1 MADHKEYWSTESD
14 QGSIRISE
22 DVVASIAAL
31 AASETDGVSGL
42 YSSDIVSFL
51 SKKNLSKGVRVELGE
66 EDTVKVEISFLALF
80 GHNICEVAK
89 QVQDNVKRQIESMTG
104 LHVVEINVHVGGVT
118 FAPAAE
124 EKAAEPE
131 EKPAQT
137 AEKPAGEQEENAAE

>member
-1 MADHKEYWSTESD
+1 
-14 QGSIRISE
+14 
-22 DVVASIAAL
+22 
-31 AASETDGVSGL
+31 
-42 YSSDIVSFL
+42 
-51 SKKNLSKGVRVELGE
+51 
-66 EDTVKVEISFLALF
+66 
-80 GHNICEVAK
+80 
-89 QVQDNVKRQIESMTG
+89 MTG